1 VFATAVHFH
10 LRITCVGKAGACQ
23 IRVPYRTAL

>member
-10 LRITCVGKAGACQ
+10 PSLMFPGKAGAYQ
-23 IRVPYRTAL
+23 SGTPYEIPL